1 MTFIVVLNSK
11 CIFVPLLLKLCVMEL
26 FENLSMNDNLLPY
39 DGEVLYH
46 GILLDTNESERFFN
60 ELMQK
65 VEWSHDKSIIYGK
78 EIITKRKVAWYGSKA
93 FEYTYSGTTKMALP
107 WIEELLALKQ
117 LVELYTDSMYN
128 SCLLNLYHSGE
139 EGMSWHSDG
148 EKDLVDN
155 GSIAC
160 LSLGAQRRFDF
171 KHKQSGDRKSFEL
184 ANGSL
189 IEMKGETQ
197 KHWLH
202 RIAPTVKVTKPRI
215 SLTFR
220 QMK

>member
-1 MTFIVVLNSK
+1 MD
-11 CIFVPLLLKLCVMEL
+11 L
-26 FENLSMNDNLLPY
+26 FTNNATADNLLPF
-39 DGEVLYH
+39 DGEVIYH
-46 GILLDTNESERFFN
+46 GILLDTNEADHFFN
-60 ELMQK
+60 VLMQK
-65 VEWSHDKSIIYGK
+65 IEWYHDKSVIYGK
-78 EIITKRKVAWYGSKA
+78 EIVTKRKVAWYGSKD
-93 FEYTYSGTTKMALP
+93 FSYTYSGYTRIATP

-117 LVELYTDSMYN
+117 LIELYTDSMYN

-139 EGMSWHSDG
+139 EGMAWHSDG

-171 KHKQSGDRKSFEL
+171 KHKQSAAKKQFDL
-184 ANGSL
+184 PNGSL

-197 KHWLH
+197 KHWVH
-202 RIAPTVKVTKPRI
+202 RIAPTKKVTEPRI

>member
-1 MTFIVVLNSK
+1 MD
-11 CIFVPLLLKLCVMEL
+11 L
-26 FENLSMNDNLLPY
+26 FTNNAADDNLLPFN
-39 DGEVLYH
+39 GEVIYH
-46 GILLDTNESERFFN
+46 GILLDAGEATHFFN
-60 ELMQK
+60 ELMEK
-65 VEWSHDKSIIYGK
+65 IEWYHDKSVIYGK

-93 FEYTYSGTTKMALP
+93 FEYTYSGATKIASP

-128 SCLLNLYHSGE
+128 SCLLNLYHDGS
-139 EGMSWHSDG
+139 EGMAWHSDG

-171 KHKQSGDRKSFEL
+171 KHKLTAEKRQFNL
-184 ANGSL
+184 PNGSL

-197 KHWLH
+197 KYWLH
-202 RIAPTVKVTKPRI
+202 RIAPTVKVTEPRI

>member
-1 MTFIVVLNSK
+1 MD
-11 CIFVPLLLKLCVMEL
+11 L
-26 FENLSMNDNLLPY
+26 FSSPQSDQNLLPF
-39 DGEVLYH
+39 DGEVIYH
-46 GILLDTNESERFFN
+46 GILLDANESERFFN
-60 ELMQK
+60 VLMEK
-65 VEWSHDKSIIYGK
+65 IDWYNDRSVIYGK
-78 EIITKRKVAWYGSKA
+78 EIITKRKVAWYGSKD
-93 FEYTYSGTTKMALP
+93 FSYTYSGFTRVAAP
-107 WIEELLALKQ
+107 WIEELLTLKQ
-117 LVELYTDSMYN
+117 LVELSTDSMYN

-139 EGMSWHSDG
+139 EGMAWHSDG

-160 LSLGAQRRFDF
+160 LSLGTQRRFDF
-171 KHKQSGDRKSFEL
+171 KHKQSGDKKGFEL

-202 RIAPTVKVTKPRI
+202 RIAPTKKVTAPRI

>member
-1 MTFIVVLNSK
+1 MDLFIS
-11 CIFVPLLLKLCVMEL
+11 PQ
-26 FENLSMNDNLLPY
+26 SDQNLLPFN
-39 DGEVLYH
+39 GEVIYH
-46 GILLDTNESERFFN
+46 GILLDTSEAEHFFN
-60 ELMQK
+60 VLMEK
-65 VEWSHDKSIIYGK
+65 INWYNDKSVIYGK
-78 EIITKRKVAWYGSKA
+78 EIITKRKVAWYGSKD
-93 FEYTYSGTTKMALP
+93 FSYTYSNYTRIATP

-117 LVELYTDSMYN
+117 LVELYTNSMYN

-139 EGMSWHSDG
+139 EGMAWHSDG

-171 KHKQSGDRKSFEL
+171 KHKQSGEKRGFEL
-184 ANGSL
+184 VNGSL

-197 KHWLH
+197 KYWLH
-202 RIAPTVKVTKPRI
+202 RIAPTKKVTEPRI

>member
-1 MTFIVVLNSK
+1 MD
-11 CIFVPLLLKLCVMEL
+11 L
-26 FENLSMNDNLLPY
+26 FANETSSGNLLPF
-39 DGEVLYH
+39 DGEVLFH
-46 GILLDTNESERFFN
+46 GILLDANEAAHFFN

-65 VEWSHDKSIIYGK
+65 IEWYHDKSVIYGK
-78 EIITKRKVAWYGSKA
+78 EITTKRKVAWYGSKD
-93 FEYTYSGTTKMALP
+93 FSYTYSGVTRVAQP

-128 SCLLNLYHSGE
+128 SCLLNLYHNGD

-148 EKDLVDN
+148 ETDLIEN

-171 KHKQSGDRKSFEL
+171 KHKQTGDKKSFEL
-184 ANGSL
+184 PNGSL
-189 IEMKGETQ
+189 IEMKGDTQ

-202 RIAPTVKVTKPRI
+202 QIPVTKKVSTPRI

>member
-1 MTFIVVLNSK
+1 MSDRFNN
-11 CIFVPLLLKLCVMEL
+11 MDL
-26 FENLSMNDNLLPY
+26 FTNDTETNNLLPY
-39 DGEVLYH
+39 DGEVIYH
-46 GILLDTNESERFFN
+46 GILLDTNEADHFFN

-65 VEWSHDKSIIYGK
+65 IEWYHDKSVIYGK
-78 EIITKRKVAWYGSKA
+78 EITTKRKVAWYGSKD
-93 FEYTYSGTTKMALP
+93 FSYTYSGYTRIATP

-117 LVELYTDSMYN
+117 LIELYTDSMYN

-139 EGMSWHSDG
+139 EGMAWHSDG

-171 KHKQSGDRKSFEL
+171 KHKQTADKKHFDL
-184 ANGSL
+184 PNGSL

-202 RIAPTVKVTKPRI
+202 RIAPTKKVTEPRI

>member
-1 MTFIVVLNSK
+1 MPDRFNN
-11 CIFVPLLLKLCVMEL
+11 MDL
-26 FENLSMNDNLLPY
+26 FTNNATPDNLLPY
-39 DGEVLYH
+39 DGEVVYH
-46 GILLDTNESERFFN
+46 GILLDTNEAEHFFN
-60 ELMQK
+60 VLMQK
-65 VEWSHDKSIIYGK
+65 IEWYHDKSVIYGK
-78 EIITKRKVAWYGSKA
+78 EIITKRKVAWYGSKD
-93 FEYTYSGTTKMALP
+93 FSYTYSGYTRIATP

-117 LVELYTDSMYN
+117 LIELYTDSMYN

-139 EGMSWHSDG
+139 EGMAWHSDG

-171 KHKQSGDRKSFEL
+171 KHKQSAEKKHFDL
-184 ANGSL
+184 PNGSL

-202 RIAPTVKVTKPRI
+202 RIAPTKKVTEPRI

>member
-1 MTFIVVLNSK
+1 
-11 CIFVPLLLKLCVMEL
+11 LLKRFNNMDL
-26 FENLSMNDNLLPY
+26 FTNNATTDNLLPY
-39 DGEVLYH
+39 DGEVIYH
-46 GILLDTNESERFFN
+46 GILLDTNEADHFFN
-60 ELMQK
+60 ALMQK
-65 VEWSHDKSIIYGK
+65 IDWYHDKSVIYGK
-78 EIITKRKVAWYGSKA
+78 EITTKRKVAWYGSKD
-93 FEYTYSGTTKMALP
+93 FSYTYSGYTRIATP

-117 LVELYTDSMYN
+117 LIELYTDSMYN

-139 EGMSWHSDG
+139 EGMAWHSDG

-171 KHKQSGDRKSFEL
+171 KHKQSAEKKQFDL
-184 ANGSL
+184 PNGSL

-202 RIAPTVKVTKPRI
+202 RIAPTKKVTEPRI

>member
-1 MTFIVVLNSK
+1 M
-11 CIFVPLLLKLCVMEL
+11 MEL
-26 FENLSMNDNLLPY
+26 FENLSMNENLLPY

-78 EIITKRKVAWYGSKA
+78 EIITKRKVAWYGSKV

-171 KHKQSGDRKSFEL
+171 KHKQSGDKKSFEL

-202 RIAPTVKVTKPRI
+202 QIPVTKKVSEPRI

>member
-1 MTFIVVLNSK
+1 MD
-11 CIFVPLLLKLCVMEL
+11 L
-26 FENLSMNDNLLPY
+26 FTNHTAEDNLLPFN
-39 DGEVLYH
+39 GEVIYH
-46 GILLDTNESERFFN
+46 GILLDTNEADHFFN
-60 ELMQK
+60 VLMQK
-65 VEWSHDKSIIYGK
+65 IEWYHDKSVIYSK
-78 EIITKRKVAWYGSKA
+78 EITTKRKVAWYGSKD
-93 FEYTYSGTTKMALP
+93 FSYTYSGFTRIATP

-117 LVELYTDSMYN
+117 LIELYTESMYN

-139 EGMSWHSDG
+139 EGMAWHSDG

-171 KHKQSGDRKSFEL
+171 KHKQSGEKRGFEL

-202 RIAPTVKVTKPRI
+202 RIAPTKKVSEPRI

>member
-1 MTFIVVLNSK
+1 MLINSPNK
-11 CIFVPLLLKLCVMEL
+11 
-26 FENLSMNDNLLPY
+26 SNLLPY
-39 DGEVLYH
+39 DGEVFFHNVVLN
-46 GILLDTNESERFFN
+46 TNEADTFFKLLLKKIN
-60 ELMQK
+60 WMN
-65 VEWSHDKSIIYGK
+65 DRSIFFGK
-78 EIITKRKVAWYGSKA
+78 EIITKRKVAWYGSQA
-93 FEYTYSGTTKMALP
+93 FEYTYSGATKIASP

-117 LVELYTDSMYN
+117 LVELYTNSMYN
-128 SCLLNLYHSGE
+128 ACLLNLYHSGE
-139 EGMSWHSDG
+139 EGMAWHSDG

-171 KHKQSGDRKSFEL
+171 KHMQTRAKKSFEL
-184 ANGSL
+184 TNGSL

-202 RIAPTVKVTKPRI
+202 QIPVTKKVTQPRI